1 LLSGYSETNTELIDI
16 NSLRTKR
23 TELKFTKMQ
32 SCGNDYIY
40 FNCFETEI
48 TSPESLSVF
57 LSDRHTGVGGDG
69 VVLILRSDIADAK
82 MRMFN
87 LDGSEG
93 SMSGN
98 AIRCVAKYLYDN
110 GLVKKRDMQIETKSG
125 VKKLYLST
133 RNGVVSS
140 VKVDMGR
147 ARLRPHEIP
156 VNLKG
161 ESVIAQ
167 KVTIGGVEYELT
179 CVSMG
184 NPHAVVF
191 NNHFDSFDLDK
202 IGPLFENDPLFP
214 DRVNVEFVNV
224 IARNHLEILVWE
236 RGSGRTQASGTSACA
251 SAVAA
256 VLNGHCDKDTDIKV
270 RLPGGE
276 LIVNYTDEV
285 VWLTG
290 DCVKVFDG
298 TVEI

>member
-1 LLSGYSETNTELIDI
+1 
-16 NSLRTKR
+16 
-23 TELKFTKMQ
+23 
-32 SCGNDYIY
+32 
-40 FNCFETEI
+40 
-48 TSPESLSVF
+48 VF
-57 LSDRHTGVGGDG
+57 LSDRHFGVGGDG

-110 GLVKKRDMQIETKSG
+110 GLVEKRDMQIETKSG

-133 RNGVVSS
+133 RNKVVSS
-140 VKVDMGR
+140 VRVDMGR
-147 ARLRPHEIP
+147 AKLSPKDIP
-156 VNLKG
+156 VNLSG
-161 ESVIAQ
+161 ESVIAR
-167 KVTIGGVEYELT
+167 KVTIGGLEYELT

-191 NNHFDSFDLDK
+191 TNHLDDLDLEE

-214 DRVNVEFVNV
+214 DRVNAEFVNV
-224 IARNHLEILVWE
+224 IARNNLEIRVWE
-236 RGSGRTQASGTSACA
+236 RGSGETQASGTSACS

-256 VLNGHCDKDTDIKV
+256 VLNGHCDKNTDIRV

-298 TVEI
+298 MVEI

>member
-1 LLSGYSETNTELIDI
+1 
-16 NSLRTKR
+16 
-23 TELKFTKMQ
+23 
-32 SCGNDYIY
+32 
-40 FNCFETEI
+40 
-48 TSPESLSVF
+48 
-57 LSDRHTGVGGDG
+57 
-69 VVLILRSDIADAK
+69 VLILPPDTGADAK

-110 GLVKKRDMQIETKSG
+110 GIVNKREMQIETKSG

-133 RNGVVSS
+133 RNQVVSS

-147 ARLRPHEIP
+147 AELRPKQIP
-156 VNLKG
+156 VNLEG
-161 ESVIAQ
+161 ENVIKR
-167 KVTIGGVEYELT
+167 KVIIGGADYEIT

-191 NNHFDSFDLDK
+191 KKRLDDLDLEA
-202 IGPLFENDPLFP
+202 IGPLIENDLLLFP

-224 IARNHLEILVWE
+224 MDRNHLEIRIWE
-236 RGSGRTQASGTSACA
+236 RGSGETQASGTSACS

-256 VLNGHCDKDTDIKV
+256 VLNGYCDKGADIRV

-276 LIVNYTDEV
+276 LIVNYTDDA